1 MPSITP
7 AIYAF
12 SGVYIGDTGTGSPLT
27 KISSLRTNG
36 VRILETL
43 PTDFV
48 QSQSGPVQSGDNT
61 FAVFLEF
68 LGDDDIQTKIAR
80 GLSLSAGDASAVTT
94 FTQYAL
100 FLVPPKATENAYYI
114 PKARTNHEF
123 GVSYTK
129 KTATSIPVTLTA
141 ENRNITT
148 RLFYRG
154 TPASLASIMSAQY
167 PL

>member
-7 AIYAF
+7 AIFAF
-12 SGVYIGDTGTGSPLT
+12 AGVYIGDTGTGSPLV
-27 KISSLRTNG
+27 KIASLRTNG
-36 VRILETL
+36 VRILEQL
-43 PTDFV
+43 PTDYV
-48 QSQSGPVQSGDNT
+48 QSQGGPVQAGDNT

-80 GLSLSAGDASAVTT
+80 GLSISAGDASAVTT

-123 GVSYTK
+123 GLSYTK
-129 KTATSIPVTLTA
+129 KTAVSVPITLTA
-141 ENRNITT
+141 EHRNITT

-154 TPASLASIMSAQY
+154 TPASLAGTLGAQY